1 LSHCHEEDRQN
12 PRVTAVEV
20 LPPHGLR
27 LTFDDGLTRDVDL
40 ADELWGPMFEPLKD
54 PAFFAQVAVDHGT
67 VVWPNGVD
75 LDPLVLHGDFEA
87 SNPVS
92 NVKPAERT
100 PGVGREV
107 RDTGAGWETQ
117 RSPFRVTRSRPRI
130 ARRVGSRVVHRLRG
144 SR

>member
-1 LSHCHEEDRQN
+1 MKKIAKI

-20 LPPHGLR
+20 IPPHVLR

-54 PAFFAQVAVDHGT
+54 PAFFAQVSVDHGT

-87 SNPVS
+87 AN
-92 NVKPAERT
+92 
-100 PGVGREV
+100 
-107 RDTGAGWETQ
+107 
-117 RSPFRVTRSRPRI
+117 PRI
-130 ARRVGSRVVHRLRG
+130 ERQTG
-144 SR
+144 